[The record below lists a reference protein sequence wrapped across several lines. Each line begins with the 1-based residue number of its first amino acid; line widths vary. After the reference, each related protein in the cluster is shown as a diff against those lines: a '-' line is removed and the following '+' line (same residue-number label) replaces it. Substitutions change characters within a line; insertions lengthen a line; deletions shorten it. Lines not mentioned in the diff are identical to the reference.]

1 MHASISH
8 RIKTHRTTA
17 PNRFRSFHS
26 LTQIF
31 CWCRHFVL
39 ILHQQKTSFQAWTL
53 YEIFKVKK
61 TSMDKSKFLL
71 VAINAAKNAEGI
83 IMKYYSENLTW
94 QKKSDQSPVTI
105 ADTQAEKIIIE
116 TIKNSFPDHAFFG
129 EESGND
135 NVSSKYQ
142 WIIDP
147 IDGTKNYTR
156 KIPLFATQIALLEYG
171 EIILGVSNAPA
182 MNEMIFA
189 EKGKGAFMQEKSISV
204 SNIHNLTDSYFC
216 FGGIKYFKRK
226 GYLDSLLK
234 LTENTSGHRGIG
246 DFWCYH
252 LLAQGKI
259 DIMIEAETKIWD
271 FAALKIIV
279 EEAGGKVT
287 DIQGGAITKE
297 TTSIIATNKNLHDT
311 VVKMFKR

>member
-1 MHASISH
+1 M
-8 RIKTHRTTA
+8 RERYVKFLKLKNKT
-17 PNRFRSFHS
+17 P
-26 LTQIF
+26 Q
-31 CWCRHFVL
+31 
-39 ILHQQKTSFQAWTL
+39 
-53 YEIFKVKK
+53 
-61 TSMDKSKFLL
+61 MDKSRFLL
-71 VAINAAKNAEGI
+71 IAIKAAKNAEEI
-83 IMKYYSENLTW
+83 IMKYYSDDLTW

-105 ADTQAEKIIIE
+105 ADTQTEKIIIK
-116 TIKNSFPDHAFFG
+116 TIKDSFPDHAFFG

-135 NVSSKYQ
+135 NIDSRYQ

-156 KIPLFATQIALLEYG
+156 KIPLFATQIALLEEG

-189 EKGKGAFMQEKSISV
+189 EKGKGAFFQKESIHV
-204 SNIHNLTDSYFC
+204 SNIQDLPDSYFC
-216 FGGIKYFKRK
+216 FGGIKYFKRH

-287 DIQGGAITKE
+287 DIHGGAITKK
-297 TTSIIATNKNLHDT
+297 TTSIIATNKNLHDS
-311 VVKMFKR
+311 VVEMFKR